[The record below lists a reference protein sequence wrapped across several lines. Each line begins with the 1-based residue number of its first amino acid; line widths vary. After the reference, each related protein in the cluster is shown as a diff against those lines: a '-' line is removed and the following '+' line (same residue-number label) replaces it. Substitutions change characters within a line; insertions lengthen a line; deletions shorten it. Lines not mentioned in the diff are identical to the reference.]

1 MREYGMNKI
10 QIFHGRAGDLSKFI
24 NAWLKTNKVGA
35 IKFTTQSESQMSTG
49 VPLVT
54 ISIWY

>member
-1 MREYGMNKI
+1 MNKI